1 MAADPN
7 MHRGWETS
15 EFPILCGTCLGDNP
29 YVRMS
34 KESHGK
40 ECKICVRPF
49 TIFRWVPGA
58 GMRMK
63 KTEICQTC
71 AKIKNVC
78 QTCVLDLEF
87 GLPVEVRDT
96 LGGVQEEMPTSDINK
111 QFYVHQAEAAMADGT
126 LTPSSAGGK
135 MDAAGR
141 EQLKKL
147 ARTEPYY
154 KRNRAHLCSFY
165 AKGTCNR
172 GSECPY
178 RHELPVV
185 NELSHQNIQDRYY
198 GHNDPVA
205 KKILNRT
212 DRSGT
217 LEAPSDPTVTSLF
230 LQNVEPDITEA
241 DLRGHFYAYG
251 DIKSIVVARKARV
264 AFVNYATREAA
275 ERAVEK
281 SFNNTNIKGH
291 VIRVQWGKPK
301 SQGPKSV
308 PLSSSAPVPAR
319 EPTLDEI
326 AALDAIPPPPGAEE
340 SGQVRYAAMDP
351 TQLGQVPLKK
361 VLGQS

>member
-1 MAADPN
+1 MSGPN
-7 MHRGWETS
+7 HHKGWESS
-15 EFPILCGTCLGDNP
+15 EFPILCGSCLGDNP
-29 YVRMS
+29 YVRMA
-34 KESHGK
+34 KEQFGK
-40 ECKICVRPF
+40 ECKICQRPF

-96 LGGVQEEMPTSDINK
+96 LGGIQDDMPTSDVNK
-111 QFYVHQAEAAMADGT
+111 QFYVHHAEQAMADGT
-126 LTPSSAGGK
+126 LTQASAGGK
-135 MDAAGR
+135 MDPAGR

-154 KRNRAHLCSFY
+154 KRNRPHLCSFY

-172 GSECPY
+172 GDECPY
-178 RHELPVV
+178 RHELPVT
-185 NELSHQNIQDRYY
+185 NELAHQNIKDRYY
-198 GHNDPVA
+198 GQNDPVA

-212 DRSGT
+212 DRSGH
-217 LEAPSDPTVTSLF
+217 LDAPEDPSITSLF

-241 DLRGHFYAYG
+241 DLRGFFYAFG
-251 DIKSIVVARKARV
+251 DIRSIVISKRSRV
-264 AFVNYATREAA
+264 AFINYTTREGA

-281 SFNNTNIKGH
+281 SFNNCNIKGH

-301 SQGPKSV
+301 QQGPKSA
-308 PLSSSAPVPAR
+308 SHADAATTSR
-319 EPTLDEI
+319 EPTVDEI
-326 AALDAIPPPPGAEE
+326 ASLDAIPPPPGA
-340 SGQVRYAAMDP
+340 GGPVRYSAMDP

-361 VLGQS
+361 VLGEM